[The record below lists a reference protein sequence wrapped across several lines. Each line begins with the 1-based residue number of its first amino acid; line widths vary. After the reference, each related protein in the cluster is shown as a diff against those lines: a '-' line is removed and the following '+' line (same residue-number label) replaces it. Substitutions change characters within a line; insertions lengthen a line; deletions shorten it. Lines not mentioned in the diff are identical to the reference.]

1 MAPVNTNYFCTC
13 GRENLKNTYLT
24 PTPKIP
30 NAVDFMKEFCQ
41 TQKIPLPFELFQNT
55 KEEENFQD
63 IVINQ
68 ELHTEPEDQNIAIV
82 SSYFHQLQSVVTENR
97 ELENTEPLLL
107 GKYVHVNSTLLSH
120 TGCSLKS

>member
-41 TQKIPLPFELFQNT
+41 TLKKFHCHLSFSRTLKRKKIS
-55 KEEENFQD
+55 K
-63 IVINQ
+63 I
-68 ELHTEPEDQNIAIV
+68 
-82 SSYFHQLQSVVTENR
+82 
-97 ELENTEPLLL
+97 LL
-107 GKYVHVNSTLLSH
+107 
-120 TGCSLKS
+120 